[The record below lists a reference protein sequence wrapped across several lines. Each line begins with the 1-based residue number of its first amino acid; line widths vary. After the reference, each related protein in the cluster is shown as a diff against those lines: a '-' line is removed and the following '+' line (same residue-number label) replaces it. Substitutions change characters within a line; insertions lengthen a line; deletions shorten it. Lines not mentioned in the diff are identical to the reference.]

1 MPRFNIPARTFS
13 FGLSILITSLTT
25 LLLWYAFRP
34 GRPDPASTRLL
45 QDLANLDK
53 VEDEDDLKQTT
64 DQGECDADDATDV
77 TRKTTNTNPLPKHS
91 DLEQAPLQTNNHS
104 DATTP
109 LTSNVRYPAEKEENT
124 NKNGNGV
131 KKSDF
136 TTSAAS
142 RLASIHAQIEE
153 IDKKGKLLFKN
164 KQYFEAAEA
173 FTEALNL
180 IETKKKSEVDKDSV
194 TSSSLNRQ
202 LVTLLNNR
210 SAMYEKADLPDLAL
224 IGM

>member
-1 MPRFNIPARTFS
+1 MKQSKTSKRWLQEHFS
-13 FGLSILITSLTT
+13 DPFVKQAHDKG
-25 LLLWYAFRP
+25 FR
-34 GRPDPASTRLL
+34 
-45 QDLANLDK
+45 
-53 VEDEDDLKQTT
+53 
-64 DQGECDADDATDV
+64 
-77 TRKTTNTNPLPKHS
+77 
-91 DLEQAPLQTNNHS
+91 
-104 DATTP
+104 
-109 LTSNVRYPAEKEENT
+109 
-124 NKNGNGV
+124 
-131 KKSDF
+131 
-136 TTSAAS
+136 S
-142 RLASIHAQIEE
+142 RAYFKIEE

-224 IGM
+224 IGMYTSFLFLFEP